1 MLEVDGLSKFF
12 GGVQALTDV
21 SFAVA
26 TGEIVGLIGPNGAG
40 KTTCFNLINGLMPPS
55 AGEIRLGSTA
65 MMGLPPYRR
74 ARLGLA
80 RTFQNIQLFGG
91 MTVLENVLTGVHL
104 HQQVGVFA
112 ALLPLPSVTRAQAEN
127 RRLALELL
135 ELVGLGGKE
144 DEPAEAL
151 AYGDQRR
158 LEIARALAQ
167 QPQLLLMDEPAAGLN
182 PRETEDLMALM
193 EKLLPRG
200 ITLLVIEHDMTLVMG
215 LCHRIV
221 VLDHVVPVHPGR
233 GEDAGGQ
240 FGPVA
245 QVPAGVAHDD
255 GVAGAAGGGVDAHHL
270 PQGDRKHL
278 VGVGPGQVVAG
289 GEGQPG
295 QVLQGLAI
303 LRQEAQLVELLLVEG
318 DVLVDPGEGGL
329 EPLQL
334 HLSQLLPIHLLRIL
348 VEDCHGLRPRFWF
361 LVFGF

>member
-1 MLEVDGLSKFF
+1 MLEVNGLSKSF

-26 TGEIVGLIGPNGAG
+26 AGEIVGLIGPNGAG
-40 KTTCFNLINGLMPPS
+40 KTTCFNLINGLLPPS
-55 AGEIRLGSTA
+55 AGEIRLGSTE
-65 MMGLPPYRR
+65 MVGLPPYRR

-91 MTVLENVLTGVHL
+91 MTVLENVLTGYHL
-104 HQQVGVFA
+104 HQPVGVFA
-112 ALLPLPSVTRAQAEN
+112 ALLPLPMVRRARTEN
-127 RRLALELL
+127 SRLAREFL

-193 EKLLPRG
+193 EKLLALG

-221 VLDHVVPVHPGR
+221 VLDH
-233 GEDAGGQ
+233 GEVIA
-240 FGPVA
+240 
-245 QVPAGVAHDD
+245 
-255 GVAGAAGGGVDAHHL
+255 AGAPRDIRRDPRV
-270 PQGDRKHL
+270 
-278 VGVGPGQVVAG
+278 
-289 GEGQPG
+289 
-295 QVLQGLAI
+295 I
-303 LRQEAQLVELLLVEG
+303 EAYLG
-318 DVLVDPGEGGL
+318 
-329 EPLQL
+329 
-334 HLSQLLPIHLLRIL
+334 R
-348 VEDCHGLRPRFWF
+348 EDEEQ
-361 LVFGF
+361 

>member
-1 MLEVDGLSKFF
+1 MALLAVNNLSKSF

-26 TGEIVGLIGPNGAG
+26 AREIVGLIGPNGAG
-40 KTTCFNLINGLMPPS
+40 KTTCFNLINGLLPPS
-55 AGEIRLGSTA
+55 AGKIRLGSTE
-65 MMGLPPYRR
+65 MVDLPPYRR

-91 MTVLENVLTGVHL
+91 MTVLENVLTGYHL
-104 HQQVGVFA
+104 HQQAGVFA
-112 ALLPLPSVTRAQAEN
+112 ALLPLPMVHRALADN
-127 RRLALELL
+127 RRRALEFL

-167 QPQLLLMDEPAAGLN
+167 KPQLLLMDEPAAGLN

-221 VLDHVVPVHPGR
+221 VLDH
-233 GEDAGGQ
+233 
-240 FGPVA
+240 
-245 QVPAGVAHDD
+245 
-255 GVAGAAGGGVDAHHL
+255 
-270 PQGDRKHL
+270 
-278 VGVGPGQVVAG
+278 GQVIA
-289 GEGQPG
+289 EGLPRDIRRDPR
-295 QVLQGLAI
+295 VI
-303 LRQEAQLVELLLVEG
+303 EAYLG
-318 DVLVDPGEGGL
+318 
-329 EPLQL
+329 
-334 HLSQLLPIHLLRIL
+334 R
-348 VEDCHGLRPRFWF
+348 ED
-361 LVFGF
+361 

>member
-1 MLEVDGLSKFF
+1 MLEVNGLSKSF
-12 GGVQALTDV
+12 GGVQALTGV

-26 TGEIVGLIGPNGAG
+26 AGEIVGLIGPNGAG
-40 KTTCFNLINGLMPPS
+40 KTTCFNLINGLLPPS
-55 AGEIRLGSTA
+55 AGEIRLGSTE
-65 MMGLPPYRR
+65 MVGLPPYRR

-91 MTVLENVLTGVHL
+91 MTVLENVLTGYHL

-112 ALLPLPSVTRAQAEN
+112 ALLPLPMVSRARVEN
-127 RRLALELL
+127 RRLAMELL

-221 VLDHVVPVHPGR
+221 VLDH
-233 GEDAGGQ
+233 GEVIA
-240 FGPVA
+240 
-245 QVPAGVAHDD
+245 AGVPRDIRRD
-255 GVAGAAGGGVDAHHL
+255 PRV
-270 PQGDRKHL
+270 
-278 VGVGPGQVVAG
+278 
-289 GEGQPG
+289 
-295 QVLQGLAI
+295 I
-303 LRQEAQLVELLLVEG
+303 EAYLGREEDEL
-318 DVLVDPGEGGL
+318 
-329 EPLQL
+329 
-334 HLSQLLPIHLLRIL
+334 
-348 VEDCHGLRPRFWF
+348 
-361 LVFGF
+361 

>member
-1 MLEVDGLSKFF
+1 MLEVNGLSKSF

-26 TGEIVGLIGPNGAG
+26 AGEIVGLIGPNGAG
-40 KTTCFNLINGLMPPS
+40 KTTCFNLINGLLPPS
-55 AGEIRLGSTA
+55 AGEIRLGSTE
-65 MMGLPPYRR
+65 MVGLPPYRR

-91 MTVLENVLTGVHL
+91 MTVLENVLTGYHL

-112 ALLPLPSVTRAQAEN
+112 ALLPLPMVRRAQAEN
-127 RRLALELL
+127 RRLALKFL
-135 ELVGLGGKE
+135 ELVGLAGKE

-193 EKLLPRG
+193 EKLLPLG

-221 VLDHVVPVHPGR
+221 VLDHGQVIAAGLPRDIRRDPRVIEAYLGREEEMMEFLGR
-233 GEDAGGQ
+233 G
-240 FGPVA
+240 
-245 QVPAGVAHDD
+245 
-255 GVAGAAGGGVDAHHL
+255 
-270 PQGDRKHL
+270 
-278 VGVGPGQVVAG
+278 
-289 GEGQPG
+289 
-295 QVLQGLAI
+295 
-303 LRQEAQLVELLLVEG
+303 
-318 DVLVDPGEGGL
+318 
-329 EPLQL
+329 
-334 HLSQLLPIHLLRIL
+334 
-348 VEDCHGLRPRFWF
+348 
-361 LVFGF
+361 